1 MQEVREKFMS
11 YLVKV
16 GGGVKVRRKQQ
27 CGCKVLLMCLR
38 NSEEDGVA
46 LEE

>member
-1 MQEVREKFMS
+1 MREKFMS

-16 GGGVKVRRKQQ
+16 GGVKVRRKQQ